1 MKDIRSYFVLLIFVT
16 SSIQNLTAQENL
28 KNFLL
33 VGVDAAQ
40 NVTSQ
45 YMAPAEEAL
54 MYGLTGGWYNSAVV
68 RRKWTFEISLVT
80 NGTFVPSEKRTFEL
94 NTNNF
99 DNLSTPDGELTIR
112 VPTIV
117 GGRST
122 TVDLRATLDGQD
134 FDFEAP
140 GGPGLF
146 DTNLLPSVFLQTKL
160 SLPAGT
166 EVGLRYFPKIQIDD
180 QFTTGLLGFSG
191 QHEFSRWIDQLNSS
205 KLAFSAFL
213 AYTSLLARY
222 EFDTDGI
229 VSGEDQVLDGRLESW
244 LFELVGS
251 TKFRVFNVYGGLG
264 YVTGDARIL
273 VLGTYVIETNART
286 LQFEDP
292 FRTSNKVSG
301 LRANIG
307 ATLNLSWFG
316 INAAYTFQGYNNLSV
331 GLNFTIK

>member
-1 MKDIRSYFVLLIFVT
+1 MKDIRYYLVLLIFAT
-16 SSIQNLTAQENL
+16 TSIQNLKAQENL

-33 VGVDAAQ
+33 LGIDAAE

-45 YMAPAEEAL
+45 YLAPAEEAL

-68 RRKWTFEISLVT
+68 RRKWTFEISLVS

-99 DNLSTPDGELTIR
+99 ENLSTPNGELRIR
-112 VPTIV
+112 VPTIL

-122 TVDLRATLDGQD
+122 KVDLRATLDGQD

-140 GGPGLF
+140 GGPGLL
-146 DTNLLPSVFLQTKL
+146 DTNLLPTVFLQSKL
-160 SLPAGT
+160 ALPAGT
-166 EVGLRYFPKIQIDD
+166 EIGIRYFPKIQIDN
-180 QFTTGLLGFSG
+180 QFKTGLLGFSG

-205 KLAFSAFL
+205 KLAFSAFM
-213 AYTSLLARY
+213 AYTTLIAKYNFGSG
-222 EFDTDGI
+222 GI
-229 VSGEDQVLDGRLESW
+229 VTGQDQILDGRLNSW

-264 YVTGDARIL
+264 YVTGDASVL
-273 VLGTYVIETNART
+273 LLGTYIIETDTRT

-292 FRTSNKVSG
+292 LRTTNKISG
-301 LRANIG
+301 VRANIG